1 MKRPVVALNVSDPGP
16 LSEQQVLW
24 QIILHMRILVGTLE
38 DQGVKF
44 ETPTIT
50 FIEGSVDKAALLA
63 AIGQSPGATLAEKE
77 KP

>member
-1 MKRPVVALNVSDPGP
+1 MKRPVVALCVSDPGP

-24 QIILHMRILVGTLE
+24 QVILHMRILIGALE

-44 ETPTIT
+44 ETPALT
-50 FIEGSVDKAALLA
+50 FIEGSVDKVALLA
-63 AIGQSPGATLAEKE
+63 AIGQSPGTSLVEKG

>member
-1 MKRPVVALNVSDPGP
+1 LKRPVVALNISDPGS

-24 QIILHMRILVGTLE
+24 QILLHMRILVGTLE

-44 ETPTIT
+44 ETPVIT

-63 AIGQSPGATLAEKE
+63 AIGQSPGTTLAEKG